1 MQDHLAQKAEKI
13 AEVLRDF
20 RVKMASL
27 RRRQKDILVQTM
39 KKAEAHKISEERK
52 KLGLE

>member
-1 MQDHLAQKAEKI
+1 MQNPSAQKAEKI

-20 RVKMASL
+20 RMKMAGL

-39 KKAEAHKISEERK
+39 KKAETHKISEERK